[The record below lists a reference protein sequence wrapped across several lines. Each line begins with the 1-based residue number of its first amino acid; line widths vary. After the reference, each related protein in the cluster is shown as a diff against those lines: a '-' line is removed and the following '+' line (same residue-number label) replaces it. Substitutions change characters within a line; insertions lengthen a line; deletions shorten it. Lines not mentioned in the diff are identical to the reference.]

1 MAKKKAVNSPQ
12 DKKTA
17 VLEAVISLVME
28 GKSLEA
34 LTVSETAARAGI
46 GKKFLKMHVGF
57 IGQVLLLLCLKMRL
71 KYVWKLYRLLM
82 K

>member
-1 MAKKKAVNSPQ
+1 MSGPEEKKAVNSPQ

-34 LTVSETAARAGI
+34 LTVSETAPGRALERELYTSI
-46 GKKFLKMHVGF
+46 SPLR
-57 IGQVLLLLCLKMRL
+57 RL
-71 KYVWKLYRLLM
+71 
-82 K
+82 

>member
-1 MAKKKAVNSPQ
+1 MSGPEEKKAVNSPQ

-34 LTVSETAARAGI
+34 LTVSETAALERELYTSI
-46 GKKFLKMHVGF
+46 SPLR
-57 IGQVLLLLCLKMRL
+57 RL
-71 KYVWKLYRLLM
+71 
-82 K
+82 

>member
-1 MAKKKAVNSPQ
+1 MSGPEEKKAVNSPQ

-34 LTVSETAARAGI
+34 LTVSETAGRALERELYTSI
-46 GKKFLKMHVGF
+46 SPLR
-57 IGQVLLLLCLKMRL
+57 RL
-71 KYVWKLYRLLM
+71 
-82 K
+82 